1 MADPRYFDHA
11 ASTPLD
17 PRVLEEVFRAYRL
30 FPGNAHAVHSA
41 GREARNA
48 VETTREQVARAIG
61 AEDPLQIIFT
71 SGATEANETVIRAHR
86 GAISPFEHSAVRA
99 AATGYEV
106 LENVGY
112 DLVARQD
119 CDFLSVMSVH
129 NETGARWDV
138 RSLPAKL
145 RHADMTQSLG
155 KEAVDVTGLDFA
167 SFSAHKLN
175 GPKGVGAI
183 FAAAGSVEP
192 LLRGG
197 GQEQGNRGGT
207 LNVPAI
213 VGFGVAAEI
222 AADEWPE
229 RANHAAVLR
238 EQFLSVI
245 PAEFAVT
252 VNGGPNPV
260 PHILSLSFAG
270 IEGESIVLGLD
281 EMGFAVSAGA
291 ACSSGSTEVSPSLR
305 ALGLPDEVARG
316 TIRISFGLGNTAES
330 TDELAKSL
338 VSTVRRLRSLHT

>member
-17 PRVLEEVFRAYRL
+17 PRVFAAMMSAYENL
-30 FPGNAHAVHSA
+30 PGNAHAVHGA
-41 GREARNA
+41 GRDARNA
-48 VETTREQVARAIG
+48 VEIARGQVALAIG
-61 AEDPLQIIFT
+61 AEDPQQIIFT
-71 SGATEANETVIRAHR
+71 SGATEANETVIRAHQ

-99 AATGYEV
+99 AANGYEV
-106 LENVGY
+106 LRNHSY
-112 DLVARQD
+112 DLVAPPD

-138 RSLPAKL
+138 RSLPAKF

-183 FAAAGSVEP
+183 YSADGRIEP

-197 GQEQGNRGGT
+197 GQEHGNRGGT

-213 VGFGVAAEI
+213 VGFGLAAKI
-222 AADEWPE
+222 ARDEWPD
-229 RANHAAVLR
+229 RAQNAALLR
-238 EQFLSVI
+238 EQLLATI
-245 PAEFAVT
+245 PTELAVT
-252 VNGGPNPV
+252 VHGGPNPV
-260 PHILSLSFAG
+260 PQILSLSFSG

-281 EMGFAVSAGA
+281 ELGFTVSAGA

-316 TIRISFGLGNTAES
+316 TVRISFGLGNTPES
-330 TDELAKSL
+330 TNDLAKAL
-338 VSTVRRLRSLHT
+338 LSTVRRLRTLQS